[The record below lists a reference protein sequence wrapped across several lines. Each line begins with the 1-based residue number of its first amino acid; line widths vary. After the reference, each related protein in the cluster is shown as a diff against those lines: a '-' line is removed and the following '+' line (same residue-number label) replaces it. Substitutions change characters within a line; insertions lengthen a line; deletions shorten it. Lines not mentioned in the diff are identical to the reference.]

1 MQTLIDRGLQ
11 RNRLRDFLHRSV
23 EEYQDLVCEYMNAH
37 VVHKQEKKSTLAF
50 YESEFDFYKKA
61 FVKAEVKNKDELDRD
76 LENYIS
82 SKGIRQEHLKETL
95 HREVEKQIEFLA
107 KEDKKKKHQNY
118 DIYDHYEAIN
128 L

>member
-37 VVHKQEKKSTLAF
+37 VVHKQEKKATLAY

-61 FVKAEVKNKDELDRD
+61 YVKAEEKNKVELERD
-76 LENYIS
+76 IDSYVS
-82 SKGIRQEHLKETL
+82 TKGIRQEHLKETL
-95 HREVEKQIEFLA
+95 HREVEKQIEYLA
-107 KEDKKKKHQNY
+107 KEKKKSNHY
-118 DIYDHYEAIN
+118 DIYDHYEAVS